1 MLQAAQG
8 AGMRCVITY
17 TRSSQTQSFSGAEL
31 IVESLDQTQHRVT
44 VDGLMH
50 RKDHV
55 DDRLE
60 AAKQ

>member
-17 TRSSQTQSFSGAEL
+17 TRSSQAQSFSGAEL
-31 IVESLDQTQHRVT
+31 IVESLDQAQHRIT

-50 RKDHV
+50 HKDHI